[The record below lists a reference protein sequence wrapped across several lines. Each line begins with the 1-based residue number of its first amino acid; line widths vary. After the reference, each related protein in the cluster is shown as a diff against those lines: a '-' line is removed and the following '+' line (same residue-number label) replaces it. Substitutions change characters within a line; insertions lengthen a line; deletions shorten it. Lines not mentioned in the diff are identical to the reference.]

1 MLVYFEQ
8 DYNIHKPKI
17 LETYPWILCNVYLH
31 GDNLTDSKNLIH
43 SYLKK
48 KKKDDSEKIGSDR
61 ANSLANNGVVPVLV
75 NPSRIGHGTIDEG
88 GAEIYKPPTTLARF
102 RANKKALSPSTT
114 KKTFPTGCD
123 SCLTLISRGRKAGE
137 GNGCQVDAQAVST
150 VRLLRRCNARASRLH
165 TRCLLS

>member
-8 DYNIHKPKI
+8 DYNIHKPWKLI
-17 LETYPWILCNVYLH
+17 HEFYATCNTYLH

-123 SCLTLISRGRKAGE
+123 SCLTLISRRGKGTAVRWTHKQFPRCVYFDAATHE
-137 GNGCQVDAQAVST
+137 RHGCTHGVY
-150 VRLLRRCNARASRLH
+150 
-165 TRCLLS
+165 